1 MYDKFKN
8 IISEIMDINSIKIYG
23 VNASAFL
30 ASLTGIDEI
39 VKLLI
44 GVAVLVYTVVK
55 TWDIVRAW
63 VKKGK

>member
-23 VNASAFL
+23 LNASAFL
-30 ASLTGIDEI
+30 TSLTSIDEI

-55 TWDIVRAW
+55 TWDIVREW
-63 VKKGK
+63 IKKGK

>member
-1 MYDKFKN
+1 MRDKFEN
-8 IISEIMDINSIKIYG
+8 IISEIMDINSIKLYSI
-23 VNASAFL
+23 NASAFL
-30 ASLTGIDEI
+30 ASLTDIDEMLK
-39 VKLLI
+39 VLI